1 MGLMFVVFSFSYS
14 SNGGFESISVK
25 GIYTKEN
32 IITNTTPTTGF
43 EITEVTI
50 TKKDGDKDTYF
61 EVANI
66 ENTNF
71 IKGTNLEI
79 RVTEGFQSGK
89 RIYFKNREGSLI
101 NEIKFSLRGN
111 LIFDW
116 SHNSKTP
123 NLAIG
128 YRGNEG
134 KKEISNY
141 VSINLKDIEPIDSL
155 KVVVKKDMD
164 LGRGIAGNPLN
175 TKSTGHPAVIKVIGQ
190 KNAKIKIFIPKKVK
204 IENSLRDS
212 IDVLLHFASN
222 ESSYDA
228 NTFVSHAQLTNM
240 VYGKGNQ
247 ELGETPDI
255 EIHGQ
260 CDSDKK
266 SRGKYTGSF
275 VVRVGYD

>member
-1 MGLMFVVFSFSYS
+1 MFVVFSFSYS
-14 SNGGFESISVK
+14 VNEGFEDTSVR
-25 GIYTKEN
+25 GIYTKTE
-32 IITNTTPTTGF
+32 IIKNQNSSVSF
-43 EITEVTI
+43 EIAEVTI
-50 TKKDGDKDTYF
+50 KDTNANKNTYF
-61 EVANI
+61 EIA
-66 ENTNF
+66 ELQNTNF
-71 IKGTNLEI
+71 SKCQNLEI
-79 RVTEGFQSGK
+79 INVNKGTQSGK
-89 RIYFKNREGSLI
+89 RIYFKDRENSNI
-101 NEIKFSLRGN
+101 DTIKFSLKGI

-116 SHNSKTP
+116 KNPK
-123 NLAIG
+123 LAIG
-128 YRGNEG
+128 HKGENNKTEVN
-134 KKEISNY
+134 NY
-141 VSINLKDIEPIDSL
+141 VTINLNDIEPIDSL